1 MTRTFRLLGLALLIP
16 AAVAAQADYR
26 NLDDDR
32 PSAVEDAYPL
42 ERRALELSLQWRT
55 ARADGAW
62 RHAVVPELAVGA
74 LPNLAVGLKVPLAA
88 GDRFGA
94 DPGLAGLRLFSL
106 YNFFTESPALPALSL
121 RGDLHLPVGARAGD
135 GARGSLRLLATRSTG
150 AWRLHLN
157 GGYGFGDPARPA
169 AVEPLPRWSAGLAL
183 DRTFF
188 RHSLLLVGDAAA
200 LATTRHDP
208 TEVEAGL
215 GLRWQWTPT
224 LVLDGGVRRRL
235 TRHGADLGLRL
246 GLTQV
251 LGLPGARR
259 AAPPASARGDSTA
272 PGLERRDERFYH
284 PGGFNWAFL
293 RSFPEAARLFHAFDY
308 GHAVLYERLLTS
320 GGDAGAELEERQF
333 AYLVTDL
340 LRHPPRLGV
349 PEETI
354 APAYARAAWRAKL
367 MFDRAHVLHRQIY
380 DIYADERLSD
390 SSRAALVERVT
401 DDYLADPRHAF
412 TVMPKGMELMEDQY
426 YSRAFR
432 ERYPRFNGLIWAYHW
447 LQVGLYEPL
456 VTGRTPEA
464 RRAGVDAALRQ
475 FWTLL
480 EAPPSRMPTVMP
492 MTTAVAPAFSRRHPR
507 AAAIFD
513 NLHAMHDII
522 SDILT
527 SPRVPA
533 SRKRAEI
540 YAALARYRDGSRDT
554 MAPEHWWMMGEMMG
568 GVDLMGGP
576 APRGD

>member
-1 MTRTFRLLGLALLIP
+1 M
-16 AAVAAQADYR
+16 
-26 NLDDDR
+26 
-32 PSAVEDAYPL
+32 
-42 ERRALELSLQWRT
+42 
-55 ARADGAW
+55 
-62 RHAVVPELAVGA
+62 
-74 LPNLAVGLKVPLAA
+74 
-88 GDRFGA
+88 
-94 DPGLAGLRLFSL
+94 
-106 YNFFTESPALPALSL
+106 
-121 RGDLHLPVGARAGD
+121 
-135 GARGSLRLLATRSTG
+135 
-150 AWRLHLN
+150 
-157 GGYGFGDPARPA
+157 
-169 AVEPLPRWSAGLAL
+169 
-183 DRTFF
+183 
-188 RHSLLLVGDAAA
+188 
-200 LATTRHDP
+200 
-208 TEVEAGL
+208 
-215 GLRWQWTPT
+215 
-224 LVLDGGVRRRL
+224 
-235 TRHGADLGLRL
+235 
-246 GLTQV
+246 
-251 LGLPGARR
+251 
-259 AAPPASARGDSTA
+259 
-272 PGLERRDERFYH
+272 
-284 PGGFNWAFL
+284 
-293 RSFPEAARLFHAFDY
+293 
-308 GHAVLYERLLTS
+308 
-320 GGDAGAELEERQF
+320 
-333 AYLVTDL
+333 
-340 LRHPPRLGV
+340 
-349 PEETI
+349 
-354 APAYARAAWRAKL
+354 
-367 MFDRAHVLHRQIY
+367 
-380 DIYADERLSD
+380 
-390 SSRAALVERVT
+390 ERVT